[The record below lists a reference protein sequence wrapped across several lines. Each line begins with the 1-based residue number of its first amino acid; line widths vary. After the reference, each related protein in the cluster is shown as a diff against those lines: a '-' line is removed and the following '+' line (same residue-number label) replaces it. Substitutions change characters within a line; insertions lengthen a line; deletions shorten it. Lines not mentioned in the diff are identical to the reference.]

1 MKLQKPRATNQAT
14 SLPQKINLENLL
26 ERQSLFIDAATRS
39 SLFIVLFIFVLNQS
53 RELSATGSRLASSFG
68 LCVIVTF
75 LAMLLNRRITLI
87 PYLLVL
93 LVGVFVVTIL
103 PLPSIFF
110 QIITVAGLLMAV
122 LKPIRH
128 FEWLFYV
135 IPLSLYLISFGM
147 NILEGQLWS
156 LIAFSFFFILQ
167 QLLDFRQ
174 HYRQNQEIG
183 GVTQNFSQRELMRV
197 GVRQFERRF
206 LLILVGA
213 ALVAGIAAARP
224 SWLSSQFLREQTAGT
239 MNRPRRDQQRSTKTL
254 KMDNMPQSNDGN
266 PASEKIIKKT
276 THKFPMG
283 VFVAFIVVAVG
294 LVIFLFYDGVRRL
307 FQQLHVQ
314 KVIPELPTDNHDIII
329 GQSKKRQV
337 KADGE
342 TSWTRKIRRKYQRSI
357 QKKYAPQKSD
367 TPAVQVT
374 KLTSEVATQE
384 QLQHIYESV
393 RYSQSEPTKDD
404 YRRFNDLLK
413 K

>member
-135 IPLSLYLISFGM
+135 IPFSLYLISFGM

-183 GVTQNFSQRELMRV
+183 GATQNFSQRELMRV

-254 KMDNMPQSNDGN
+254 KMDNMLQSNDGN

-276 THKFPMG
+276 AHKFPMG
-283 VFVAFIVVAVG
+283 VFVAFIVVAGG

-307 FQQLHVQ
+307 FQQLHAQ
-314 KVIPELPTDNHDIII
+314 KVIPELPSDNHDIII